1 MKFLRLPDRLY
12 DAMKWLVVI
21 FIPALTSLY
30 IGLCTVF
37 NTPFFAYPEQVA
49 KVSAYVCTFLGVILG
64 ISTIEYRKED
74 EEE

>member
-1 MKFLRLPDRLY
+1 MKFFKLPDRLY
-12 DAMKWLVVI
+12 DCMKWLVLI

-30 IGLCTVF
+30 VSLCSVF

-49 KVSAYVCTFLGVILG
+49 KVSAYVCTFFGIILG
-64 ISTIEYRKED
+64 ISTMEYRKED